1 MHSRFPPDLER
12 RESPD
17 LGAIWKLLHEI
28 KEQQEIHLAQEAEI
42 QPKLLELIALLERS
56 KGAITL
62 IKWTA
67 SIGTFIAAIVLWA
80 KDHIKL

>member
-1 MHSRFPPDLER
+1 MHSRFPFDQER
-12 RESPD
+12 RENPD

-28 KEQQEIHLAQEAEI
+28 KEQQEIHLAQDIEL
-42 QPKLLELIALLERS
+42 QPKLLELINLLERS

-67 SIGTFIAAIVLWA
+67 YIGSFVAAIVLWA